1 MNNTVDWKYELLLFL
16 SVAMIVAALALAP
29 SFVQYS
35 NHVRPW
41 IDDQSPTFLVALM
54 VAWGAYPV
62 AAIIAALY
70 LTRTIML
77 AVRLHCE
84 RK

>member
-1 MNNTVDWKYELLLFL
+1 MNNTLDWKYELLLFI

-35 NHVRPW
+35 NEARPW
-41 IDDQSPTFLVALM
+41 IDDQSPSFLVALI
-54 VAWGAYPV
+54 VAWGAYPA
-62 AAIIAALY
+62 AAILAALY

-77 AVRLHCE
+77 AVRLLSE
-84 RK
+84 RE